1 VNKNNHLDLGD
12 GSLLVYPHYDLLEN
26 TMEKWRKSADLVGF
40 YEDLMAHFI
49 GIEWDYNQKS

>member
-1 VNKNNHLDLGD
+1 MIYWKI
-12 GSLLVYPHYDLLEN
+12 PWK
-26 TMEKWRKSADLVGF
+26 KWRKSADLVGF

>member
-1 VNKNNHLDLGD
+1 MVTPPLSIWGM
-12 GSLLVYPHYDLLEN
+12 VHYWFIHI
-26 TMEKWRKSADLVGF
+26 MIYWKIPWKKWRKSADLVGF